1 MLSFASTQLHSAR
14 ETVNIQKM
22 NKDNVVSLIS
32 SDEEEQSSSSTKPK
46 PPKTPKTAKQNDDR
60 RRRTKNAVHLI
71 RTMHALHSKKKIAQ
85 FFCFIFEN
93 AQREYFLLISGQA
106 VNESDIL
113 VNAEYELFK
122 ADFNLYLVYGNYIN
136 THLSDLKFLR
146 HVIDVLPKSL
156 EMYKGRSCSDKHAR

>member
-1 MLSFASTQLHSAR
+1 
-14 ETVNIQKM
+14 M

-32 SDEEEQSSSSTKPK
+32 SDEEEQSSSSAQPK
-46 PPKTPKTAKQNDDR
+46 PPKTAKQNDDR

-71 RTMHALHSKKKIAQ
+71 RTMHALHRKKKIAE
-85 FFCFIFEN
+85 FFCFVFEN
-93 AQREYFLLISGQA
+93 TQWEYFLLISGQA

-156 EMYKGRSCSDKHAR
+156 EMASRQNSFLIKELFFCLWHRCELLEPMFR